1 MQSEPQ
7 VSVIRQIP
15 RSVWVLGCVSL
26 FMDISSEMIHSLLPM
41 FLVASLGASAGAL
54 GFIEGMAEATAQIV
68 KVFSGTLSDYLGNRK
83 WLAVAGYSLGAL
95 SKPLFAVAPTVG
107 VVVTARIMDRVGKGI
122 RGAPRDALIAD
133 VTPPPLRGAAFGLRQ
148 SLDTIAYRWE
158 HTDDWTARELGIA
171 VHADAVRIHPFVDGN
186 GRATRLLANLV
197 YFAAQESPDN
207 LLTYDWDVEKRPY
220 IDLLREYDQTRD
232 PVRLAAF
239 IPVVDVR

>member
-1 MQSEPQ
+1 VTSLDPGYGETPLDPDEADALTSAARELLGDDPPPADVYDVEQEISDE
-7 VSVIRQIP
+7 VS
-15 RSVWVLGCVSL
+15 
-26 FMDISSEMIHSLLPM
+26 F
-41 FLVASLGASAGAL
+41 AL
-54 GFIEGMAEATAQIV
+54 ATEVIEGQLELSQLLTDAFIRELHHRLYGDIWTWAGLYRLTETSVGIDPIQI
-68 KVFSGTLSDYLGNRK
+68 
-83 WLAVAGYSLGAL
+83 AVE
-95 SKPLFAVAPTVG
+95 
-107 VVVTARIMDRVGKGI
+107 
-122 RGAPRDALIAD
+122 
-133 VTPPPLRGAAFGLRQ
+133 LRQ